1 MFYSEESEKIS
12 EVKVLKS
19 AAGYYIGHLYLDN
32 DMKVWLPY
40 DRLSGYY
47 VTKEDAAEDLPS
59 FIEEA

>member
-1 MFYSEESEKIS
+1 MYYQQEDQIS

-19 AAGYYIGHLYLDN
+19 AAGYYIGYLYFDTE
-32 DMKVWLPY
+32 MRVWLPY

-47 VTKEDAAEDLPS
+47 ATKEDAAQDLPS

>member
-12 EVKVLKS
+12 EVKILKS
-19 AAGYYIGHLYLDN
+19 AAGYYIGYLYFDT

-40 DRLSGYY
+40 DRISGYY
-47 VTKEDAAEDLPS
+47 ATKEDAAEDLPS

>member
-1 MFYSEESEKIS
+1 MYYQEEEQIS

-19 AAGYYIGHLYLDN
+19 AAGYYIGHLYFDT

-47 VTKEDAAEDLPS
+47 ATKEDAAQDLPS